1 MSYKLIIA
9 DTSAS
14 VIKAVQIAF
23 HEPEFEVYPFKDGA
37 EVINNIAKIKPDA
50 VVLNLSLQQIDG
62 YEVCQTLKNHGQ
74 VMDIPLILLKRAFE
88 VPNKK
93 KLAALEY
100 DEIIQEPFD
109 SEKLACTVRKLI
121 RAKKDPK
128 TLPEE
133 PLPEENSDFEFKVE
147 LDDNVKNLIK
157 KEIFQVEREL
167 EKRIKARILADLK
180 SSLGKK

>member
-9 DTSAS
+9 DTSPS

-23 HEPEFEVYPFKDGA
+23 HEPEFEVYPFSNGA
-37 EVINNIAKIKPDA
+37 EVINNIVKIKPDA
-50 VVLNLSLQQIDG
+50 VVLNLSLQQIDV
-62 YEVCQTLKNHGQ
+62 YEVCQTLKNQGQ
-74 VMDIPLILLKRAFE
+74 VIDVPLILLKRAFE
-88 VPNKK
+88 VPDKK

-109 SEKLACTVRKLI
+109 SENLARTVRKLI
-121 RAKKDPK
+121 EAKKDPK

-147 LDDNVKNLIK
+147 LDDNVKNLMK

-167 EKRIKARILADLK
+167 EKRITARVLADIK
-180 SSLGKK
+180 SHFGKK

>member
-9 DTSAS
+9 DTSPS
-14 VIKAVQIAF
+14 VIKVVKIAF
-23 HEPEFEVYPFKDGA
+23 HEPEFEVYPFSNGA

-50 VVLNLSLQQIDG
+50 VVLNLSLKQIDG
-62 YEVCQTLKNHGQ
+62 YEVCQTLKNQSQ
-74 VMDIPLILLKRAFE
+74 VIDVPLILLNRAFE
-88 VPNKK
+88 VPDKK

-100 DEIIQEPFD
+100 DEIIHEPFD
-109 SEKLACTVRKLI
+109 SENLACTVRKLI
-121 RAKKDPK
+121 EAKKDPK

-133 PLPEENSDFEFKVE
+133 PLPEENSAFEFKVE

-167 EKRIKARILADLK
+167 EKRIKSQVLADLK
-180 SSLGKK
+180 NHFSKK